1 MAHTPHHE
9 NDVRSYPDEPH
20 PGTATSN
27 GGAKTSR
34 TRRKEPNIPLRI
46 ARIDTVPMTAA
57 DLDNAAE
64 ALAVLLN
71 HFIDDHPHLF
81 QQPT

>member
-1 MAHTPHHE
+1 VAHAPHHE

-20 PGTATSN
+20 PGTAANN
-27 GGAKTSR
+27 GGAKTSP
-34 TRRKEPNIPLRI
+34 TCGKEPNIPLRV
-46 ARIDTVPMTAA
+46 ARIDTISMTAA

-71 HFIDDHPHLF
+71 HFIDDHPDLF
-81 QQPT
+81 Q